1 MRKRKATSPLHKTSL
16 MKTRITTLLFCLSSI
31 LATWAGIPP
40 RPAQYD
46 LLCDYAHLV
55 TDSAMHL
62 GIETDLLQ
70 KADSVGVQIL
80 ILTVNDLE
88 GMEPAMYATEVGNTW
103 GVGGKDYDNG
113 IVMLIKPRNEH
124 GKGEVFIATGFGNEG
139 ALPDGT
145 VHQIVQEMLPALKA
159 ENYTGAILLG
169 ATSCLEAVS
178 GEYKPMPVGLMDG
191 GAAETS
197 TSKASDSKKSEGEDD
212 GFVLIAAGLLVFG
225 PLIYIL
231 FRRRKENYGDGSVD
245 RRDVDRLINDTR
257 RDSSRSSSS
266 SSSSSSGRNWG
277 GGKFGGGGAGS
288 SF

>member
-1 MRKRKATSPLHKTSL
+1 

-62 GIETDLLQ
+62 GIEADLLQ

-169 ATSCLEAVS
+169 AMSCLEAVS
-178 GEYKPMPVGLMDG
+178 GEYKPIPVGLMDDG
-191 GAAETS
+191 KATATS

-231 FRRRKENYGDGSVD
+231 FRRRKENYGGGSVD

>member
-1 MRKRKATSPLHKTSL
+1 
-16 MKTRITTLLFCLSSI
+16 MKTRITTLLIFLSSV
-31 LATWAGIPP
+31 LVSWAGIPP

-62 GIETDLLQ
+62 GIEADLLQ
-70 KADSVGVQIL
+70 KADSVGVQLL

-113 IVMLIKPRNEH
+113 IVMLVKPRNEH

-145 VHQIVQEMLPALKA
+145 VHQIIQEMLPALKA

-169 ATSCLEAVS
+169 ATSCLDAVT
-178 GEYKPMPVGLMDG
+178 GEYKPMAVGLMDG

-197 TSKASDSKKSEGEDD
+197 SSSASSSKKTEGEDD
-212 GFVLIAAGLLVFG
+212 GFVLIAAGLLIFG

-231 FRRRKENYGDGSVD
+231 FRRRKENYGGGSID
-245 RRDVDRLINDTR
+245 RSEVDRLINESR

-266 SSSSSSGRNWG
+266 SSSSSSGGRSWG
-277 GGKFGGGGAGS
+277 GGRFGGGGAGS

>member
-1 MRKRKATSPLHKTSL
+1 MKAL
-16 MKTRITTLLFCLSSI
+16 ITTLLLCLCTVLTS
-31 LATWAGIPP
+31 WAGIPP

-46 LLCDYAHLV
+46 LFCDYAHLV
-55 TDSAMHL
+55 PDSAMHL
-62 GIETDLLQ
+62 GIEEKLLEQ
-70 KADSVGVQIL
+70 CDSAGVQLL

-124 GKGEVFIATGFGNEG
+124 GDGQVFIATGFGNEG

-145 VHQIVQEMLPALKA
+145 VHQIVQEMLPALKS
-159 ENYTGAILLG
+159 ENYVGSILLG
-169 ATSCLEAVS
+169 ATKCLKAVK
-178 GEYKPMPVGLMDG
+178 GEYEAQAVGLMDAG
-191 GAAETS
+191 EAGTS
-197 TSKASDSKKSEGEDD
+197 GTKASKGKKSEGEDD
-212 GFVLIAAGLLVFG
+212 GFVLIAAGLLIFG

-231 FRRRKENYGDGSVD
+231 FRRRKESYGGGDVD
-245 RRDVDRLINDTR
+245 PNEVDRLINETR
-257 RDSSRSSSS
+257 RDSSRSSRSSSS
-266 SSSSSSGRNWG
+266 SSSGGRSWG